1 MWDVIELPVWL
12 QTVGID
18 SAFGVMPGYEFAA
31 VDGRDRFGTACSR
44 HTDRL
49 RHFAVLADD
58 GESVLAE
65 PHRHQYRH
73 ASHTAAVLHHECI
86 PVAVRSVHH
95 TALRDS
101 VTVEGQVV
109 FDNFTHFESA
119 IQGFGHQAGFCFA
132 LALREVTGEDVI
144 ASIMLVQVTALITK
158 VSLRIVLCDD
168 PVEPTRHRPA

>member
-1 MWDVIELPVWL
+1 MIGRTQEKGYAIVDLTFSDTASIPAYATYYIQTMAAQGVI
-12 QTVGID
+12 
-18 SAFGVMPGYEFAA
+18 SGYADF
-31 VDGRDRFGTACSR
+31 FLLSR
-44 HTDRL
+44 QNS
-49 RHFAVLADD
+49 

-65 PHRHQYRH
+65 PHRHQCRH

-109 FDNFTHFESA
+109 VDNFTRFESA

-144 ASIMLVQVTALITK
+144 ASIMLV
-158 VSLRIVLCDD
+158 
-168 PVEPTRHRPA
+168 